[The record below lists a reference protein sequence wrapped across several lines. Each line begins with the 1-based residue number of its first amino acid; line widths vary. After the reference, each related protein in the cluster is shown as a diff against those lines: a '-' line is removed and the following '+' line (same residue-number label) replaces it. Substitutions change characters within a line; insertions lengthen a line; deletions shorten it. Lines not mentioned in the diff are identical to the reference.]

1 MVKPEVRGNAS
12 KTVDYDLMKI
22 KLDFHAKEK
31 TATEASKKVMRECEE
46 FLGILK
52 KGGVDINNTEEYK
65 QVLLEL
71 KALAEKIKYE
81 YFARAFDTA
90 YRILDGTATP
100 NLDNAP

>member
-1 MVKPEVRGNAS
+1 MQRKKQRQ
-12 KTVDYDLMKI
+12 
-22 KLDFHAKEK
+22 KLQ
-31 TATEASKKVMRECEE
+31 KKVMRECEE